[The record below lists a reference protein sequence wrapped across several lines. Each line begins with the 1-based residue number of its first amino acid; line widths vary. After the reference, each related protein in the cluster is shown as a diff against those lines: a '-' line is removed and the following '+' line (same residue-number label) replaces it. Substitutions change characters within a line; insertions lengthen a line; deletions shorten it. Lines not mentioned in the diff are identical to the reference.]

1 MTRQDE
7 RTDPEAKTVLGGE
20 HFGLAEDFASVAR
33 ELSSQEDAEAVLAR
47 ICHLAVQRVAGCR
60 HAAVL
65 LLERRG
71 RMSTHGSTDEVPELV
86 DSVQCDTGEGP
97 CLEVIQGA
105 DLAVSPDL
113 TVELRWPTFAQKA
126 VELTGIRSIV
136 SFRLFD
142 GTRTLGGLNFYSP
155 APNAFAM
162 NAGITRWG
170 KVYAAH
176 ASLALSGARKQQD
189 LKAALESRESISIA
203 MGLIM
208 ARENISRQQAF
219 DVLRRASQ
227 RMNVRLRDVADSIA
241 GGGDQVTPSD
251 LHRMLDLLGTE
262 EEALRWR

>member
-7 RTDPEAKTVLGGE
+7 RTDPGGTWLGGE
-20 HFGLAEDFASVAR
+20 QFGLAEDFASVAQ
-33 ELSSQEDAEAVLAR
+33 ELSIQEDAEAVLAR
-47 ICHLAVQRVAGCR
+47 ICQLAVQRVAGCQ
-60 HAAVL
+60 HAAVS

-71 RMSTHGSTDEVPELV
+71 RMSTHGATDEVPELM
-86 DSVQCDTGEGP
+86 DSVQYETGEGP
-97 CLEVIQGA
+97 SVEVIQGV
-105 DLAVSPDL
+105 DLCVSPDL
-113 TVELRWPTFAQKA
+113 TAEVRWSTFARRA
-126 VELTGIRSIV
+126 VELTAIRSMV
-136 SFRLFD
+136 SFRLVD
-142 GTRTLGGLNFYSP
+142 GERTLGALNFYSP
-155 APNAFAM
+155 VPNAFAM

-227 RMNVRLRDVADSIA
+227 RMNVRLRDVAESII

-262 EEALRWR
+262 EERR